1 MSLRALIVDD
11 EPLARRGV
19 RLLLDDED
27 DIEVVGECA
36 GGREAVGAI
45 LSERPDLVF
54 LDVQMPDL
62 NGFEV
67 LEAVGAAAPEA
78 LPFVVFVTAYD
89 QYALRAFEVHALDY
103 LLKPYD
109 DERFQAALGRVR
121 QHAQRFRT
129 GDFAQRIRALLQALE
144 GMRTPTADRPASPY
158 LDRLAVK
165 AGGRVQ
171 FFKVEE
177 VDWIEAAGDYMC
189 LHIGK
194 KPHYVRE
201 KMAALEEKLDPRRF
215 VRIHRSTIVN
225 LDRVRELR
233 GHDSG
238 GYVVVLHD
246 GTELKLSRSY
256 QSQVLALLGEVS

>member
-1 MSLRALIVDD
+1 MKIRALIVDD
-11 EPLARRGV
+11 EPIARRGI
-19 RLLLDDED
+19 RLMLEQED
-27 DIEVVGECA
+27 DVDIIGECSN
-36 GGREAVGAI
+36 GQDAI
-45 LSERPDLVF
+45 DAIQEQRPDLVF

-67 LEAVGAAAPEA
+67 LEAVGMAAMP
-78 LPFVVFVTAYD
+78 VVIFVTAYD
-89 QYALRAFEVHALDY
+89 RYAIQAFEVHALDY
-103 LLKPYD
+103 LLKPFD
-109 DERFQAALGRVR
+109 DERFQAALDRAR
-121 QHAQRFRT
+121 LHIRRFKEGVFT
-129 GDFAQRIRALLQALE
+129 QKLQTLLEALE
-144 GMRTPTADRPASPY
+144 LLREPAPEKTDY

-189 LHIGK
+189 LHVGQ

-201 KMAALEEKLDPRRF
+201 TMSTLEAKLDPRRF

-225 LDRVRELR
+225 VDRIRELR
-233 GHDSG
+233 GQDSG
-238 GYVVVLHD
+238 GYVVRLYD

-256 QSQVLALLGEVS
+256 QSQVFSLFGDAA